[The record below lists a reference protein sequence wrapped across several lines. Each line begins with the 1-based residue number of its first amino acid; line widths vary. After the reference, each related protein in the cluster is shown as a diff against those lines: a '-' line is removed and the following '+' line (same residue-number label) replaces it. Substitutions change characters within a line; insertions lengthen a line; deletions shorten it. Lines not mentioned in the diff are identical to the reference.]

1 MCDAEVCAYGE
12 RHNYALEQC
21 EACPVGFYQM
31 NDLVDVC
38 LACPDGYSTQG
49 TGQIGSQQDAC
60 QRESVAAR
68 CGAGRAGRK
77 RLSLMTARGYD
88 TLLNRW
94 HHKLLMSSY
103 VV

>member
-1 MCDAEVCAYGE
+1 MCRAEVCAYGE
-12 RHNYALEQC
+12 RYNYELEQC

-38 LACPDGYSTQG
+38 LTCPDGYSTQG

-68 CGAGRAGRK
+68 CGAGGSKALVTDDGA
-77 RLSLMTARGYD
+77 RL
-88 TLLNRW
+88 
-94 HHKLLMSSY
+94 
-103 VV
+103 